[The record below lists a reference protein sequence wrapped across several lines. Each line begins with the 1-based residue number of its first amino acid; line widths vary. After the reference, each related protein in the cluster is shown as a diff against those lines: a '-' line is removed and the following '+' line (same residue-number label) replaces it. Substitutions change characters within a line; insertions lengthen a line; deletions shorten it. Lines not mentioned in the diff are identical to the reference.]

1 MSLNFD
7 LTAVRSNLGEE
18 RYKLITTDLTTR
30 NEPEGKQ
37 KWHTVTNTL
46 IWGTMSVGLGK
57 ITAENID
64 EWSFRLALIQK
75 LFGTDIQFG
84 DGRKVQLTRQDVVNH
99 IGLRTNVSEEKR
111 KAWIVRIVDG
121 NSYQIKLASGEPQEG
136 LAISAQ
142 EQVDLIQSEL
152 LAKE

>member
-1 MSLNFD
+1 M
-7 LTAVRSNLGEE
+7 
-18 RYKLITTDLTTR
+18 
-30 NEPEGKQ
+30 
-37 KWHTVTNTL
+37 
-46 IWGTMSVGLGK
+46 
-57 ITAENID
+57 
-64 EWSFRLALIQK
+64 
-75 LFGTDIQFG
+75 
-84 DGRKVQLTRQDVVNH
+84 QLTRQDVVNH

-136 LAISAQ
+136 LALSAQ